1 LIDRTTAGA
10 LSRVSTAPAD
20 ATWRGHTERLTADD
34 LPVFLGLYVAMGNVI
49 DRPITRWE
57 EMFLPSKLAVGV
69 EHAGLVTRET
79 VLLDARRP
87 ALRASAP
94 KWTLEALGL
103 GVAAAAIMSALGHF
117 AARGLRAARL
127 GLGIALAAIGVVLGI
142 LGCLF
147 LFLWV
152 VTNHEVAYHNENL
165 LPCTPLALGLVGAG
179 IGVARADGRAV
190 SRARTFALVGL
201 VASAIGLALKALP
214 WFSQDNWL
222 VLAFVLP
229 LWIGAALST
238 HWVARTRA
246 SFLPERRAGSND
258 AKSSRGVI
266 DGGAPSSTRPSD
278 AASDA
283 TTAPG
288 DTPAAR

>member
-1 LIDRTTAGA
+1 
-10 LSRVSTAPAD
+10 
-20 ATWRGHTERLTADD
+20 
-34 LPVFLGLYVAMGNVI
+34 
-49 DRPITRWE
+49 PITRWE

-190 SRARTFALVGL
+190 SR
-201 VASAIGLALKALP
+201 
-214 WFSQDNWL
+214 
-222 VLAFVLP
+222 
-229 LWIGAALST
+229 
-238 HWVARTRA
+238 
-246 SFLPERRAGSND
+246 
-258 AKSSRGVI
+258 
-266 DGGAPSSTRPSD
+266 
-278 AASDA
+278 
-283 TTAPG
+283 
-288 DTPAAR
+288 